1 MSVTPLVPGKSVAKT
16 EEEFES
22 RGARR
27 GSTLLIRNFDN
38 TQLLPGA
45 PNLSYDLRGLRR
57 ELPESRSIT
66 LFPGGAVVIE
76 TEESLHMPVGLF
88 GCSATLSRR

>member
-1 MSVTPLVPGKSVAKT
+1 MSVIPLVPGKSVAKT

-38 TQLLPGA
+38 TQLCLTE
-45 PNLSYDLRGLRR
+45 RTKRK
-57 ELPESRSIT
+57 ES
-66 LFPGGAVVIE
+66 
-76 TEESLHMPVGLF
+76 
-88 GCSATLSRR
+88 